1 MVEVTM
7 SSAEL
12 KAGGRVTLIGGNY
25 SGIFVHKSL
34 CGAVV
39 EGDQLLLLQWKE
51 NGGEKKRVSLDGITM
66 EDLVIALNHITGQ
79 VVVTRLPNAIG
90 RFKSRDRM

>member
-1 MVEVTM
+1 M
-7 SSAEL
+7 SSTEL

-25 SGIFVHKSL
+25 SGIFVHKSS

-39 EGDQLLLLQWKE
+39 EGDQLLLIQWE
-51 NGGEKKRVSLDGITM
+51 DGGEKKRVSLDGITM
-66 EDLVIALNHITGQ
+66 EDLVTALNHITGP

-90 RFKSRDRM
+90 RFKSCDRM